1 MEDGVV
7 ISARLKRLAVAVI
20 AKNPALSKHELILM
34 AYGYR
39 LDRKLPNHQADV
51 QETIDYYQN
60 SFQEVFERSLGQIQT
75 KSISLIMR
83 IINKHYNA
91 K

>member
-60 SFQEVFERSLGQIQT
+60 SFQEVF
-75 KSISLIMR
+75 
-83 IINKHYNA
+83 
-91 K
+91 

>member
-1 MEDGVV
+1 MEDGVI

-39 LDRKLPNHQADV
+39 LDRKLPNHLADV

-60 SFQEVFERSLGQIQT
+60 SFQEVF
-75 KSISLIMR
+75 
-83 IINKHYNA
+83 
-91 K
+91 

>member
-39 LDRKLPNHQADV
+39 LDRKLPNHLADV
-51 QETIDYYQN
+51 QEAIDYYQN
-60 SFQEVFERSLGQIQT
+60 SFQEVF
-75 KSISLIMR
+75 
-83 IINKHYNA
+83 
-91 K
+91 

>member
-1 MEDGVV
+1 MEDGVI

-39 LDRKLPNHQADV
+39 LDRKLPNHLADV
-51 QETIDYYQN
+51 QEAIDYYQN
-60 SFQEVFERSLGQIQT
+60 SFQEVF
-75 KSISLIMR
+75 
-83 IINKHYNA
+83 
-91 K
+91 